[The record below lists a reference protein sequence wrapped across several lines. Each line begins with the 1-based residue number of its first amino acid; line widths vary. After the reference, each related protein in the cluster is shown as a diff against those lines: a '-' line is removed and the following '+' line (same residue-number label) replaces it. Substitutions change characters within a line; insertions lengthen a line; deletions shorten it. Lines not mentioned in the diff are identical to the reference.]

1 MSMSKYD
8 RMLYILNL
16 LRSRKNLNAAS
27 LAKECGVTERS
38 IYRDIISLSEA
49 NVPIYYDN
57 GYKLTTDN
65 FLPPLNFTFEEY
77 TALRLALESTPLNL
91 TGKYGEIL
99 KQIRAKVESNLP
111 AAVREQKKTAVKATS
126 IAIDTTLQRQA
137 EEYFGLIEEAVQESA
152 CLEITYD
159 SINSGFSTRVI
170 EPYFV
175 VFRGRAFYVIAYC
188 QLRKDYRTFRIDQI
202 KSLKR
207 LDQLFQPQSGI
218 TAESY
223 FDGSWQVYSGEPIE
237 VVVKF
242 TGKSARII
250 ASRTHHP
257 DEKVV
262 HLENGDIDYRVTVR
276 GIEEIQRW
284 ILGFGDEA
292 QVIAPDEIQWNL
304 TRIAGYLSTTY
315 PANSRR

>member
-38 IYRDIISLSEA
+38 IYRDILSLSEA
-49 NVPIYYDN
+49 NVPIYYEN
-57 GYKLTTDN
+57 GYKLATDN

-91 TGKYGEIL
+91 TGNYGEIL
-99 KQIRAKVESNLP
+99 KNIRAKVESNLP
-111 AAVREQKKTAVKATS
+111 DAVREQKKRAVKATS
-126 IAIDTTLQRQA
+126 IAIDTSLQKQA
-137 EEYFGLIEEAVQESA
+137 EKYFGLIEEAVQETA

-159 SINSGFSTRVI
+159 SINSGVSSRVV

-175 VFRGRAFYVIAYC
+175 VFRGRAFYVVAYC
-188 QLRKDYRTFRIDQI
+188 RLRKDFRTFRIDQI
-202 KSLKR
+202 KSLVK
-207 LDQLFQPQSGI
+207 LGESFQPRPGI

-223 FDGSWQVYSGEPIE
+223 FDGSWQVYSGEPVE
-237 VVVKF
+237 VRVRF

-257 DEKVV
+257 DEIVEK
-262 HLENGDIDYRVTVR
+262 LKNGDIDYRVTVR

-292 QVIAPDEIQWNL
+292 QVLAPDEIRWNL
-304 TRIAGYLSTTY
+304 RRIAGFLGKTY
-315 PANSRR
+315 PAGK